1 MVRKGGRTRVRGD
14 GDMEQEDVQTV
25 SSEGE
30 LRAKKSEANIFRR
43 RRSGGVAV
51 DAAAGY
57 VVTR

>member
-1 MVRKGGRTRVRGD
+1 
-14 GDMEQEDVQTV
+14 MEQEDVQTV